1 MERQHNLPDASP
13 LTPRQVA
20 DFFQVKTDTV
30 LSWIHSGD
38 LPAFDVSR
46 PGSRKPRWRITLDA
60 LEAFQARR
68 MKQPPP
74 KVQRRRRKPCDVIEF
89 FK

>member
-1 MERQHNLPDASP
+1 MERQNDLPDPAP
-13 LTPRQVA
+13 LTPKEVA
-20 DFFQVKTDTV
+20 AFFKVKTDTV
-30 LSWIHSGD
+30 LTWIHSGD

-46 PGSRKPRWRITLDA
+46 PGSRKPRWRIAPDA

-74 KVQRRRRKPCDVIEF
+74 KVQRRRRKPSNVIEF
-89 FK
+89 F